1 MEHNNMEQI
10 NLGPTQQQLKKIA
23 NGKAVVLKHTN
34 LNGDKTF
41 VVTQEQARRI
51 QKARRL
57 NKGVNLKL
65 TQEQIGMNPFLAVL
79 GTIVAEKLVSGAV
92 KGIGKLI
99 KGKGHT
105 PGHATKKKRQMTA
118 EQLENLR
125 KGREKMIQNAI
136 ARRSGSG
143 LILNGTNRGD

>member
-1 MEHNNMEQI
+1 MAHNNMEQSNMEQI
-10 NLGPTQQQLKKIA
+10 NLGPTQEQLKKIA
-23 NGKAVVLKHTN
+23 KGQAVLLKHTH
-34 LNGDKTF
+34 LNGPHTF

-57 NKGVNLKL
+57 NKGVNFKL
-65 TQEQIGMNPFLAVL
+65 SNEQIGMNPFLAVL

-105 PGHATKKKRQMTA
+105 PNHTPKKKRQMTA

-125 KGREKMIQNAI
+125 
-136 ARRSGSG
+136 
-143 LILNGTNRGD
+143 